1 MIQML
6 QNYLIPSCSSI
17 SYIFISGK
25 SYADSNLKCYGG
37 YFNDELCSRPLTI
50 KVTSATFGLSDCR
63 STIGACC
70 PKGTD
75 CEIPVTGK
83 YLEDIKTECNG
94 RQTCGSSLRGDSTIA
109 TECGILGPTDYV
121 TIHYDCLQGKYI
133 IAKQNFA

>member
-1 MIQML
+1 MIQIL

-37 YFNDELCSRPLTI
+37 FFNDELCLKSSTI
-50 KVTSATFGLSDCR
+50 KVTSATYGLSDCQ
-63 STIGACC
+63 SHTGKCC
-70 PKGTD
+70 PKDID
-75 CEIPVTGK
+75 CKLAVTGK

-109 TECGILGPTDYV
+109 TECGLLGPTDYV
-121 TIHYDCLQGKYI
+121 TIQYDCLQGKYI
-133 IAKQNFA
+133 IANHSFA